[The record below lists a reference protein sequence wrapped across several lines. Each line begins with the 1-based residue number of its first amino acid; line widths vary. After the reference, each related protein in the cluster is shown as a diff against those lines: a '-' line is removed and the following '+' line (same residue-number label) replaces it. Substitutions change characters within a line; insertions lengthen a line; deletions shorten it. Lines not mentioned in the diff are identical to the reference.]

1 MKLLEIPAAIDAAID
16 FFVDPETGEIKSEEE
31 TLAIC
36 EALEGE
42 RLGKIDWLAKR
53 VVNSAAELEALQD
66 HKRTIDARIKA
77 KKNEI
82 ERLKRF
88 IGMALQGE
96 KRTTEDGLVKISY
109 RTTKDSVKLDDLEMI
124 PIEFFKTPRTESN
137 VSKTEIKEKIQAGEI
152 VPGAHLEDK
161 TSVIIK

>member
-66 HKRTIDARIKA
+66 HKPRLIRGVRTRMRPRDLPKPVPQ
-77 KKNEI
+77 
-82 ERLKRF
+82 RLLRNRQL
-88 IGMALQGE
+88 I
-96 KRTTEDGLVKISY
+96 RRHRV
-109 RTTKDSVKLDDLEMI
+109 
-124 PIEFFKTPRTESN
+124 PRN
-137 VSKTEIKEKIQAGEI
+137 
-152 VPGAHLEDK
+152 DK
-161 TSVIIK
+161 QNKS